1 MITGTRKENLAA
13 LIKINDHELVSGVSE
28 KLGGNNEGPTPHEL
42 LESALAAC
50 TIITVQMYA
59 NRKQW
64 NLKSTNVAVKIISE
78 DKTGTVI
85 QRDVS
90 FEGDLT
96 SEQKQS
102 LLDIANKCP
111 VHKLLSGPIEIKTLA
126 V

>member
-1 MITGTRKENLAA
+1 MISGTRKNNLAA
-13 LIKINDHELVSGVSE
+13 EVKMNNHTLVAGVS
-28 KLGGNNEGPTPHEL
+28 KKIGGNDEGPTSHEL

-50 TIITVQMYA
+50 TIITLQMYA

-64 NLKSTNVAVKIISE
+64 DLRAANVTVKIISE

-90 FEGDLT
+90 FEGDL
-96 SEQKQS
+96 SEEQRKT
-102 LLDIANKCP
+102 LLDISNKCP
-111 VHKLLSGPIEIKTLA
+111 VHKLLSSPIEIKTLA